1 MWYIILKTA
10 EAKEKG
16 KKGKKK
22 KLKCSPRKKRHCE
35 CEGSVME
42 MLTDFSS
49 EPLI

>member
-22 KLKCSPRKKRHCE
+22 NLNAVQGKKDIVNVR
-35 CEGSVME
+35 
-42 MLTDFSS
+42 DQ
-49 EPLI
+49 

>member
-22 KLKCSPRKKRHCE
+22 KNLNAVQGKKDIVNVR
-35 CEGSVME
+35 
-42 MLTDFSS
+42 DQ
-49 EPLI
+49 